1 VEPHAGDFSSA
12 KRSQIHSQLTEGA
25 RGLFAQEF
33 AADLVMRT
41 GASLG
46 KDYAA
51 AGSRQ
56 MCGEHAARWSTAND
70 ESERAGHHGFTVR
83 QLR

>member
-1 VEPHAGDFSSA
+1 MKPHGGDLSGA
-12 KRSQIHSQLTEGA
+12 KGGQINVQLTEQA

-46 KDYAA
+46 EDHAA

-56 MCGEHAARWSTAND
+56 MRGEYAARWSTAND
-70 ESERAGHHGFTVR
+70 ERA
-83 QLR
+83 

>member
-1 VEPHAGDFSSA
+1 LSGA
-12 KRSQIHSQLTEGA
+12 KSNQINVQITEGA

-41 GASLG
+41 GVSLG
-46 KDYAA
+46 KDHAA

-56 MCGEHAARWSTAND
+56 MCSEHAARWSTAND
-70 ESERAGHHGFTVR
+70 ESERAGHHGLTVK

>member
-12 KRSQIHSQLTEGA
+12 KRSQINVQLTKRA

-70 ESERAGHHGFTVR
+70 ECARPGHYEFAVR
-83 QLR
+83 QQR

>member
-1 VEPHAGDFSSA
+1 MKPHAGDFNSA
-12 KRSQIHSQLTEGA
+12 ERRQINVHFIERA

-46 KDYAA
+46 KNDAPA
-51 AGSRQ
+51 TSRQ
-56 MCGEHAARWSTAND
+56 MCGEQAPRWSTAND
-70 ESERAGHHGFTVR
+70 ERARPGHHGFTVR
-83 QLR
+83 RLR